1 VSTVLAEPAAAPA
14 DIDIQSARGRALVP
28 VLLFLGMVVSVISSL
43 GAPLIPTIAADYHVT
58 QGAAQW
64 SLTIA
69 LLVGAVT
76 APILGRLGD
85 GPHRRQVILSM
96 LGLVMLGCALAA
108 LPLGFGALL
117 AGRGLQGIGL
127 GLMPLA
133 MTVARDHLP
142 AERSRSAVAVLSITA
157 SAGVGLGYP
166 LTGLLADSYG
176 FHAPFWFGVAISALA
191 LALAAAVVPG
201 SNHLRRRPLD
211 GIGAVMLSGGL
222 IGLLLCLSEGGS
234 WGWTSDRLLALAMVT
249 ALVLGGWVWH
259 ELRTS
264 YPLVNLRLMRNRSV
278 LTANATGLLAGLGMY
293 MLLPMVTRYVQAP
306 TSTGYGFGTSMV
318 VAGLV
323 LLPFSVASVLA
334 SRLMPVIARRLG
346 RFLVLPLGSLALV
359 GAMVIFLF
367 DRAHLADAFL
377 IMGVAGLGV
386 GLTFAAIPGLIVRSV
401 PAEETGSALG
411 VNQVLRQIGFSI
423 GSALGATILTAHTV
437 APDTLPTSAGYTV
450 SALVGVVLCLL
461 AAAVSFV
468 LPSRQSSPL
477 SAPTMDRA
485 EERMLV
491 DESVDG
497 TAGGV
502 MLLETESPESDPRRS
517 DSRRSAPNEGYPTE
531 QARHGRHRPS
541 PWRVPVG
548 ELLPA
553 WR

>member
-1 VSTVLAEPAAAPA
+1 VSSLLAEPAVATPAPVEPR
-14 DIDIQSARGRALVP
+14 SVRGRALVP

-43 GAPLIPTIAADYHVT
+43 GAPLIPTIATDYQVT

-76 APILGRLGD
+76 APIMGRLGD

-108 LPLGFGALL
+108 LPLSFAALL

-166 LTGLLADSYG
+166 LTGLLADGYG

-191 LALAAAVVPG
+191 LGLAAAVVPG
-201 SNHLRRRPLD
+201 SSHLQRRPLD
-211 GIGAVMLSGGL
+211 GIGAVLLSAGL

-234 WGWTSDRLLALAMVT
+234 WGWTSDRLLALALVT
-249 ALVLGGWVWH
+249 VLALGTWVWH

-264 YPLVNLRLMRNRSV
+264 FPLVNLRLMSNRSV
-278 LTANATGLLAGLGMY
+278 LTANATSLLAGLGMY
-293 MLLPMVTRYVQAP
+293 MLLPMVTRYVQVP
-306 TSTGYGFGTSMV
+306 TSTGYGFGTSVV

-334 SRLMPVIARRLG
+334 SRLMPVIARRLS

-359 GAMVIFLF
+359 GSMLIFLF

-450 SALVGVVLCLL
+450 SALVGVVLCLF
-461 AAAVSFV
+461 AAVVSFV
-468 LPSRQSSPL
+468 LPSRQTSP
-477 SAPTMDRA
+477 STVDRA

-502 MLLETESPESDPRRS
+502 MLLDTESPESDPRRS
-517 DSRRSAPNEGYPTE
+517 DPRRPVEHNGNPAE

-548 ELLPA
+548 EPLPA
-553 WR
+553 